1 MRERVGP
8 AGELVPLDEGE
19 LAAVVEQIRRAE
31 VGAVAVCFLFSFL
44 GPSHERRAGDLLR
57 RGLPGVKVSLSSE
70 VVPEFREYERFST
83 TVADAYLSLVLGRYL
98 ATLGRRLE
106 AAHLPPPLV
115 MQSSG
120 GVVDLAGA
128 IERPSACVL
137 SGPAGGVVG
146 ATYAA
151 AASGYR
157 DLLSFDMGG
166 TSTDVALALDGEV
179 TSTTSAVVGGVP
191 VKHTMVDVQT
201 VSAGGGSLV
210 WADDGG
216 ALRVGPRSAGA
227 RPGPACY
234 GLGGEEATV
243 TDAHLYLGY
252 LVDGARLGGE
262 VVLDCSRAERALA
275 RVGAVLGLP
284 PLEAASGAVR
294 VAEAEMARALRVVSV
309 QRGFDPRNL
318 TLVAFGG
325 AGPMHACNL
334 ASELDVSTVLV
345 PQAAGVLS
353 ALGLA
358 ASDIRRDYVSALV
371 ASLAGLGRAK
381 LEEAFASLEERAKSD
396 LDGPELRRFAD
407 LRYRGQS
414 FELTVRADDLTTLG
428 DNFAATHLRR
438 YGFDLP
444 GREVQ
449 LVSVRLTAVV
459 AVPKPK
465 IIAPGGRSPAPPALR
480 RAYFDGAWCE
490 VPVYGRDVALT
501 PGEVFAGPGI
511 VELAGSTC
519 VIPRGWQALSDHAGA
534 LVLERW

>member
-1 MRERVGP
+1 M
-8 AGELVPLDEGE
+8 
-19 LAAVVEQIRRAE
+19 
-31 VGAVAVCFLFSFL
+31 AVCFLFSFL

-294 VAEAEMARALRVVSV
+294 
-309 QRGFDPRNL
+309 G
-318 TLVAFGG
+318 
-325 AGPMHACNL
+325 
-334 ASELDVSTVLV
+334 
-345 PQAAGVLS
+345 
-353 ALGLA
+353 
-358 ASDIRRDYVSALV
+358 RR
-371 ASLAGLGRAK
+371 
-381 LEEAFASLEERAKSD
+381 
-396 LDGPELRRFAD
+396 
-407 LRYRGQS
+407 
-414 FELTVRADDLTTLG
+414 
-428 DNFAATHLRR
+428 
-438 YGFDLP
+438 
-444 GREVQ
+444 
-449 LVSVRLTAVV
+449 
-459 AVPKPK
+459 
-465 IIAPGGRSPAPPALR
+465 
-480 RAYFDGAWCE
+480 
-490 VPVYGRDVALT
+490 GRD
-501 PGEVFAGPGI
+501 G
-511 VELAGSTC
+511 
-519 VIPRGWQALSDHAGA
+519 QGA
-534 LVLERW
+534 